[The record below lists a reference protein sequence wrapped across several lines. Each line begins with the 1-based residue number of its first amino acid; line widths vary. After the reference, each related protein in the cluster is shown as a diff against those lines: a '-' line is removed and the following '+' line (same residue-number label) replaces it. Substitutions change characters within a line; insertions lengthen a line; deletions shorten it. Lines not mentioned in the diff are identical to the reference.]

1 MTAGLIGDHI
11 GYDPFMQYGVIM
23 AGGSGTRLW
32 PISRGDK
39 PKQLLRVVHGKSL
52 LQVSYDR
59 LRGVLPAERIFVCT
73 ASVHAPL
80 VQADLPDLP
89 AANILGEPVG
99 RDTANAVGYAAAV
112 LHKMD
117 PDAVCAVVTADHVI
131 QPIEAFQTA
140 LQKGFDAT
148 VDHPNALVTFGIVP
162 TFGHTG
168 LGYVHRGEPL
178 VTTKKLPGVYRVLA
192 FKEKPDKPTADRYV
206 ESGRY
211 YWNSGMFVW
220 RADTVLA
227 ELAAHLPD
235 SYAGLAE
242 IAAAW
247 GTPQQ
252 AAVVDTVYAGLKK
265 ISVDYAIM
273 EPASQGKGK
282 AQVAVVEMPVQW
294 LDVGSWTSLA
304 ETLPT
309 DEHNNAIECPAT
321 LLIDSDDNII
331 LSTAPD
337 HLISTIGVS
346 DMIIVHTPDATMI
359 CPKNES
365 QRVKDL
371 VGKIKEKFGE
381 RFQ

>member
-1 MTAGLIGDHI
+1 LFARDI
-11 GYDPFMQYGVIM
+11 GYDPAMQYGVIM

-73 ASVHAPL
+73 ASLHAPL

-192 FKEKPDKPTADRYV
+192 FKE
-206 ESGRY
+206 
-211 YWNSGMFVW
+211 
-220 RADTVLA
+220 
-227 ELAAHLPD
+227 
-235 SYAGLAE
+235 
-242 IAAAW
+242 
-247 GTPQQ
+247 
-252 AAVVDTVYAGLKK
+252 
-265 ISVDYAIM
+265 
-273 EPASQGKGK
+273 
-282 AQVAVVEMPVQW
+282 
-294 LDVGSWTSLA
+294 
-304 ETLPT
+304 
-309 DEHNNAIECPAT
+309 
-321 LLIDSDDNII
+321 
-331 LSTAPD
+331 
-337 HLISTIGVS
+337 
-346 DMIIVHTPDATMI
+346 
-359 CPKNES
+359 
-365 QRVKDL
+365 
-371 VGKIKEKFGE
+371 
-381 RFQ
+381 